1 MSNNMENISFI
12 PNTQKGSEGYIV
24 TQKKHPYRGYI
35 IGFILTLIIYIG
47 ALRGVYWFYIM
58 RPTSEYT
65 QILADLNAKNS
76 TYYPKDDLERTV
88 YSVNAVIAQT
98 YDPVEIVK
106 TIEATY
112 GSNFKTTSWLYNKQK
127 KTITLSAQ
135 ASSFEYAIEQ
145 VAKIKGV
152 KGVVDV
158 TYPGIDKS
166 SDGDGV
172 ELGLSIKLK

>member
-1 MSNNMENISFI
+1 
-12 PNTQKGSEGYIV
+12 
-24 TQKKHPYRGYI
+24 
-35 IGFILTLIIYIG
+35 
-47 ALRGVYWFYIM
+47 
-58 RPTSEYT
+58 
-65 QILADLNAKNS
+65 
-76 TYYPKDDLERTV
+76 
-88 YSVNAVIAQT
+88 VIAQT